1 MEKTYIFNKKYS
13 TDITKLSRRLSL
25 IENIDVKTEKGS
37 DSVVLKININSQKE
51 ETFDNLVVL
60 IGSFV
65 LTIYKTD
72 YVTKNLVVTALLQN
86 CMSSLIVSMVAF
98 DYEAEL
104 LFVSNLL
111 SDYDKLYVESFNMF
125 CMDELRIKWN
135 EFLFVINTTLKL
147 ENRDGF
153 IELIKFLSDNINGI
167 NEINLHIV
175 SGKIMLCDHNQN
187 VLEKDIDINDPIT
200 LITTLA
206 NHSPKV
212 INVHNLS
219 VLGKQNYKI
228 LNYVFP
234 NKLNTL
240 V

>member
-1 MEKTYIFNKKYS
+1 MEKTYIFNKKYY

-25 IENIDVKTEKGS
+25 IENIDVLTEKCR
-37 DSVVLKININSQKE
+37 DSVVLKIKINSQKE

-60 IGSFV
+60 IGSLV
-65 LTIYKTD
+65 LSIYKTE
-72 YVTKNLVVTALLQN
+72 YVTKNLVLPAILKKS
-86 CMSSLIVSMVAF
+86 MSSLLVSMVAF

-111 SDYDKLYVESFNMF
+111 SEYDMLYIESFNLF
-125 CMDELRIKWN
+125 CMNELRMKWN
-135 EFLFVINTTLKL
+135 EFLFVINATLKL

-153 IELIKFLSDNINGI
+153 IELIKFLSDNISGI
-167 NEINLHIV
+167 NEINLHII

-187 VLEKDIDINDPIT
+187 VLEKDIDISDTIT
-200 LITTLA
+200 LITAIA

-219 VLGKQNYKI
+219 VLGRQNYKV